1 MKRKPP
7 KFESEAALVAAYC
20 TYVDRINYAYRHLP
34 ESHMRWT
41 VYAETAGFDLLLVQ
55 DVTGVQVG
63 IEAKLTLNLKVLEQ
77 ALPSRYDGFHRP
89 SVGPDYRAVL
99 VPSGG
104 TQNNLPRIAEL
115 LGLTVLHLYNSRHDP
130 ADDDGFVP
138 WDGYVQPPKEWMTT
152 PGLPDETYQGS
163 GLHGDHWMPWLP
175 EERCELPAYIPD
187 VPGGVA
193 SPVKLSLWKVKAIRL
208 MVVLDLR
215 GYVTRSDMRALDIS
229 PTRWCGY
236 DGFLKPNPTGLGW
249 VRCDRTPDFRAQH
262 ERVYA
267 EVEADFKNWAG
278 NIALT
283 LN

>member
-99 VPSGG
+99 
-104 TQNNLPRIAEL
+104 
-115 LGLTVLHLYNSRHDP
+115 
-130 ADDDGFVP
+130 
-138 WDGYVQPPKEWMTT
+138 
-152 PGLPDETYQGS
+152 
-163 GLHGDHWMPWLP
+163 
-175 EERCELPAYIPD
+175 
-187 VPGGVA
+187 
-193 SPVKLSLWKVKAIRL
+193 
-208 MVVLDLR
+208 DLR
-215 GYVTRSDMRALDIS
+215 GYVTRSDMRALGIS
-229 PTRWCGY
+229 ATRWCGY
-236 DGFLKPNPTGLGW
+236 QGFLKPNPDGPGW
-249 VRCDRTPDFRAQH
+249 VRCDLTPDFRAQH

-267 EVEADFKNWAG
+267 EVAADFKNWAG